1 MLESITFLAAATA
14 ETAGDSSLVGQFG
27 IDLKLIAAQAV
38 NFVVVAFLLWRFAFK
53 PVMVTMDERQRKI
66 AEGLQFAEES
76 RSQLAETEKRHA
88 EIVREANVQSQ
99 QILEEARGHARQFED
114 RMKAETAVQI
124 EEMRKRA
131 EAANEVER
139 QKMLGW
145 NGRKCWPRPAA
156 KFPAWWCSLPP
167 RCCSGKWVTKRRP
180 ATTRPLPVKLPS

>member
-139 QKMLGW
+139 QKMLAEARREVSRLVVLASAKVLQREMGDEEKA
-145 NGRKCWPRPAA
+145 RYDQAA
-156 KFPAWWCSLPP
+156 AREIAQLN
-167 RCCSGKWVTKRRP
+167 
-180 ATTRPLPVKLPS
+180 